1 LIPAE
6 KDCTE
11 WAKEKLS
18 AMLQTSAGGEWK
30 VTKATIGSG
39 DASVARVRGSKR
51 FIFGM
56 ENVVLEWDFR
66 DGEASG
72 KIRVSDFDGT
82 DDEYEFMDFVIAACD
97 DDSLRSTLSS
107 PGQQTPLRNT
117 IQNQIKE
124 WVKLFHETY

>member
-1 LIPAE
+1 
-6 KDCTE
+6 
-11 WAKEKLS
+11 
-18 AMLQTSAGGEWK
+18 MLEASVGGEWK

-39 DASVARVRGSKR
+39 DASVARVRGNKR

-66 DGEASG
+66 DGDATG

-82 DDEYEFMDFVIAACD
+82 DDEYEFMDFTITSYD
-97 DDSLRSTLSS
+97 DDGLRSTLSS
-107 PGQQTPLRNT
+107 PARQTPLRDA